1 MCRLISGG
9 ALNTS
14 YDYTGLINDQR
25 NVDRFIDELRKK
37 GVTPDWFNFSIRC
50 LKWFISSGFEIH
62 RDVDLTL
69 SAIPKALD
77 IQETPC
83 WKIRRC
89 MIVCRLWMTIFPP
102 SKVTSEHLIVVEQNS
117 ANCIEHNPSEG
128 DKLVASPILQ
138 SEISISEQWDLM
150 VRNLEKVLATRRYSK
165 RTCEAYIGWWRRFA
179 KFANCRPSAITEVT
193 IRQYI
198 EMMVMQR
205 NVAASTQNQL
215 LSSLM
220 MLWKVGLGNQ
230 DLDAKE
236 VMRAPETHYIPFVLS
251 LEEIR
256 ILLAAAG
263 PEWRLLFSLAY
274 GCGLRLNEALNV
286 RIKDIYLDRGLLI
299 VCHGKGGKDR
309 SLPLPKSL
317 KPSIQTFLV
326 ERRALYEVDLKN
338 GQANVDLPHAM
349 ARSSPAKANSWDW
362 QYFFATKNLLKCP
375 ETSVMMRWHPLE
387 ATVQRNFKIAC
398 RKAGISEQAHFH
410 SLRHSYATHLLEA
423 GVSIREIQTR
433 LGHAN
438 LETTMIYTH
447 VRTPSNLA
455 TSSPLDQIDVP
466 GLQSSNRVSSCALL
480 YFPEEY
486 NSLTRN
492 SRNLPQW
499 SQEHLK
505 KNGAITVISQEELLP
520 NP

>member
-1 MCRLISGG
+1 MISGG
-9 ALNTS
+9 VLNTS
-14 YDYTGLINDQR
+14 YEYMELINDPK
-25 NVDRFIDELRKK
+25 NVDRFIDELTLR
-37 GVTPDWFNFSIRC
+37 GVTSEWFNFSIKC
-50 LKWFISSGFEIH
+50 LKWFISSGFEIQ
-62 RDVDLTL
+62 RDMDHTL

-77 IQETPC
+77 LQEVPE
-83 WKIRRC
+83 WKVRRC
-89 MIVCRLWMTIFPP
+89 MIVCRLWMTVFPP
-102 SKVTSEHLIVVEQNS
+102 SMVNSEKLTTVDLNVIACSENNLCEESKVVSHAVMRSELGVTDE
-117 ANCIEHNPSEG
+117 
-128 DKLVASPILQ
+128 
-138 SEISISEQWDLM
+138 WDLM
-150 VRNLEKVLATRRYSK
+150 VRNLEKVLATRRYSR

-179 KFANCRPSAITEVT
+179 KFANCGPSDITEVT

-220 MLWKVGLGNQ
+220 MLWRVGLGNA

-263 PEWRLLFSLAY
+263 PEWRLLFSMAY

-299 VCHGKGGKDR
+299 VSHGKGGKDR

-317 KPSIQTFLV
+317 KLSIQAYLL

-349 ARSSPAKANSWDW
+349 ARSSPTKANSWDW
-362 QYFFATKNLLKCP
+362 QYFFATKNLLRCP
-375 ETSVMMRWHPLE
+375 ETAVMMRWHPLE

-398 RKAGISEQAHFH
+398 RKAGLSEQAHFH

-423 GVSIREIQTR
+423 GVSIREIQAR

-447 VRTPSNLA
+447 VRTPANLA

-466 GLQSSNRVSSCALL
+466 GLQSSNRVSSGAAV

-486 NSLTRN
+486 NSLTGS
-492 SRNLPQW
+492 SRYLRQW

-505 KNGAITVISQEELLP
+505 RNGAIRVISQEELLP